1 MSKKTALSYYYAN
14 KEAISQKRKEKCKQ
28 MSPEDKKKL
37 VEYNKQWFDKQSP
50 ERQQELQQK
59 AREYHKNRDDNLMVR
74 VKY

>member
-1 MSKKTALSYYYAN
+1 MSL
-14 KEAISQKRKEKCKQ
+14 
-28 MSPEDKKKL
+28 EDKKKL

-50 ERQQELQQK
+50 ELQQK

>member
-28 MSPEDKKKL
+28 MSLEDKKKL

-50 ERQQELQQK
+50 ELQQK

>member
-1 MSKKTALSYYYAN
+1 
-14 KEAISQKRKEKCKQ
+14 